1 MNTKRLILGACAFL
15 PLLAIAGELPANTQ
29 VGITLSVG
37 QSGKAMKQ
45 QSAIVTRG
53 SETRLGGTPV
63 EYIRESNVD
72 AQGQALAVKGT
83 IFEGLSVIVSPI
95 AILDDRVV
103 VRVAVQE
110 RHVIKIDKLTIQGQT
125 VDLPRTTLREAS
137 LGNTILT
144 YGSAL
149 DVPLD
154 DLNSPTKYQLRLQ
167 AERP

>member
-1 MNTKRLILGACAFL
+1 MNTKRLLLGALALL
-15 PLLAIAGELPANTQ
+15 PLLAISGEPPSNSH
-29 VGITLSVG
+29 VGITISVVEPGLSPKRKFDVV
-37 QSGKAMKQ
+37 A
-45 QSAIVTRG
+45 RG
-53 SETRLGGTPV
+53 AQVRLDGTPV
-63 EYIRESNVD
+63 EFIRESTVD
-72 AQGQALAVKGT
+72 AQGRAVAVKDT
-83 IFEGLSVIVSPI
+83 ILEGLTVAVTPV
-95 AILDDRVV
+95 AIRDDRVV

-110 RHVIKIDKLTIQGQT
+110 RHVNKIDKLTIQGQT

-137 LGNTILT
+137 FGNTILT